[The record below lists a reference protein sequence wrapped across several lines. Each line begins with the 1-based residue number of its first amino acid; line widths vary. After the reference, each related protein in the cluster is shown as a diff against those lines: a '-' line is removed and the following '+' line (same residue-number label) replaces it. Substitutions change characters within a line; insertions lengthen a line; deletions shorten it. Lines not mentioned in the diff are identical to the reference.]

1 MIDTRLC
8 KSKEELLLAMQY
20 EKDKVLLSQH
30 QSNLFELKA
39 QLQNLDYL
47 IFYEQSSIN
56 KLEENI
62 NNFKKQ
68 YGYIIVKEKEG
79 GDVSYLTTKK

>member
-30 QSNLFELKA
+30 QSKLFELKA

-47 IFYEQSSIN
+47 IFYEQSSID

-68 YGYIIVKEKEG
+68 YGYMIVKEG
-79 GDVSYLTTKK
+79 GDVSYLTTKS

>member
-8 KSKEELLLAMQY
+8 KSEEELLLAMQY

-30 QSNLFELKA
+30 RSKLFKLKA

-47 IFYEQSSIN
+47 IFYEQSTID
-56 KLEENI
+56 KLKENI
-62 NNFKKQ
+62 DNFKKQ
-68 YGYIIVKEKEG
+68 YGYMIVKEKKG
-79 GDVSYLTTKK
+79 GDVSYLTTKS

>member
-8 KSKEELLLAMQY
+8 ESEEELLLAMQY

-30 QSNLFELKA
+30 QSNLFKLKI

-47 IFYEQSSIN
+47 ISCEQSSIN

-68 YGYIIVKEKEG
+68 YGYMIIKEKEG
-79 GDVSYLTTKK
+79 GDVSYLTTKS

>member
-8 KSKEELLLAMQY
+8 KSEEELLLAMQY

-30 QSNLFELKA
+30 RSKLFELET
-39 QLQNLDYL
+39 QLRNLDYL
-47 IFYEQSSIN
+47 ISYEQSTIN

-68 YGYIIVKEKEG
+68 YGYMIVKEKEG
-79 GDVSYLTTKK
+79 GDVSYLTTKS

>member
-8 KSKEELLLAMQY
+8 ESEEELLLAMQY

-30 QSNLFELKA
+30 QSNLFKLKI

-47 IFYEQSSIN
+47 IFCEQSSIN

-68 YGYIIVKEKEG
+68 YGYMIVKEKEG
-79 GDVSYLTTKK
+79 GDVSYLTTKS

>member
-8 KSKEELLLAMQY
+8 ESEEELLLAMQY

-30 QSNLFELKA
+30 QSNLFKLKI

-47 IFYEQSSIN
+47 ISCEQSSIN

-68 YGYIIVKEKEG
+68 YGYMIVKEKEG
-79 GDVSYLTTKK
+79 GDVSYLTTKN

>member
-8 KSKEELLLAMQY
+8 KSEEELLLAMQY

-30 QSNLFELKA
+30 RSKLFELEV
-39 QLQNLDYL
+39 QLRNLDYL
-47 IFYEQSSIN
+47 ISYEQSTIN

-68 YGYIIVKEKEG
+68 YGYMIVKEKEG
-79 GDVSYLTTKK
+79 GDVSYLTTKN

>member
-8 KSKEELLLAMQY
+8 KSEEELLLAMQY

-30 QSNLFELKA
+30 RSKLFKLKA

-47 IFYEQSSIN
+47 IFYEQSTIN
-56 KLEENI
+56 KLEEDI

-68 YGYIIVKEKEG
+68 YGYMIVKEG
-79 GDVSYLTTKK
+79 GDVSYLTTKS

>member
-8 KSKEELLLAMQY
+8 KSEEELLLAMQY

-30 QSNLFELKA
+30 RSKLFKLKA

-47 IFYEQSSIN
+47 IFYEQSTID
-56 KLEENI
+56 KLKENI
-62 NNFKKQ
+62 DNFKEQ
-68 YGYIIVKEKEG
+68 YGYMIVEEKKG
-79 GDVSYLTTKK
+79 GDVSYLTTKS

>member
-8 KSKEELLLAMQY
+8 KSEEELLLAMQY

-30 QSNLFELKA
+30 QSNLFKLKA

-47 IFYEQSSIN
+47 IFYEQSTIN
-56 KLEENI
+56 KLKENI

-68 YGYIIVKEKEG
+68 YGYMIVEKKKG
-79 GDVSYLTTKK
+79 GDVSYLTTKS

>member
-8 KSKEELLLAMQY
+8 ESEEELLLAMQY

-30 QSNLFELKA
+30 QSNLFKLKI

-47 IFYEQSSIN
+47 ISCEQSSIN

-68 YGYIIVKEKEG
+68 YGYMIVKEKEG
-79 GDVSYLTTKK
+79 GDVSYLTTKS

>member
-8 KSKEELLLAMQY
+8 ESEEELLLAMQY

-30 QSNLFELKA
+30 QSNLFKLKI

-47 IFYEQSSIN
+47 ISCEQSSIN

-68 YGYIIVKEKEG
+68 YVYMIVKEKEG
-79 GDVSYLTTKK
+79 GDVSYLTTKS

>member
-8 KSKEELLLAMQY
+8 KSEEELLLAMQY
-20 EKDKVLLSQH
+20 EKDKTLLSQH
-30 QSNLFELKA
+30 RSKLFKLEAWLRNL
-39 QLQNLDYL
+39 NYL
-47 IFYEQSSIN
+47 ISYEQSTIN

-68 YGYIIVKEKEG
+68 YSYMIVKEKEG
-79 GDVSYLTTKK
+79 GDVSYLTTKS

>member
-30 QSNLFELKA
+30 QSNLFKLKI

-47 IFYEQSSIN
+47 ISCEQSSIN

-68 YGYIIVKEKEG
+68 YGYMIVKEKEG
-79 GDVSYLTTKK
+79 GDVSYLTTKS

>member
-8 KSKEELLLAMQY
+8 KSEEELLLAMQY

-30 QSNLFELKA
+30 QSKLFKLKA
-39 QLQNLDYL
+39 QLQNLNYL
-47 IFYEQSSIN
+47 ISYEQSSIN
-56 KLEENI
+56 KLEKNI

-68 YGYIIVKEKEG
+68 YDYIIVKEKEG
-79 GDVSYLTTKK
+79 GDVSYLTTKS

>member
-8 KSKEELLLAMQY
+8 KSEEELLLAMQY

-30 QSNLFELKA
+30 QSNLFKLKI
-39 QLQNLDYL
+39 QLQNLDHL
-47 IFYEQSSIN
+47 ISCEQLSIN

-68 YGYIIVKEKEG
+68 YGYMIVKEKEG
-79 GDVSYLTTKK
+79 GDVSYLTTKS

>member
-8 KSKEELLLAMQY
+8 KSEEELLLAMQY

-30 QSNLFELKA
+30 QSKLFKLEA
-39 QLQNLDYL
+39 WLQNLDYL
-47 IFYEQSSIN
+47 IFYEQSTIN

-68 YGYIIVKEKEG
+68 YGYMIVQEKEG
-79 GDVSYLTTKK
+79 GDVSYLTTKS